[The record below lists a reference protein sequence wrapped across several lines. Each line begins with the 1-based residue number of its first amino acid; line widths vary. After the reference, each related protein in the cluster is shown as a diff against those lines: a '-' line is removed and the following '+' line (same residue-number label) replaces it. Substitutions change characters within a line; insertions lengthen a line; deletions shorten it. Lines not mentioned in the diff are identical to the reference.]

1 MNYKTIKEVMY
12 TVSSTNLKLWGKTKG
27 KIIVIEGRPAV
38 NKDVVGRKLV
48 TERQE
53 GTLGADGNV
62 PCLHYDGGDLVTP
75 KTYQIMK

>member
-1 MNYKTIKEVMY
+1 M
-12 TVSSTNLKLWGKTKG
+12 
-27 KIIVIEGRPAV
+27 IEGRPAV

-62 PCLHYDGGDLVTP
+62 PCLHCDGGDLVTP